1 MQVSVHEGPT
11 LVGTA
16 TIEHLDPPMG
26 VAFGPFVP
34 SGHYSRD
41 RHANVNDG
49 EFVDDRGKVLSAS
62 ADQYG
67 VLRTSTI
74 AIEDWANPLYMELT
88 LFFSDGNDFAEV
100 FSTHAD
106 YIAYYPQL
114 RNGS

>member
-26 VAFGPFVP
+26 VAFGRFVP
-34 SGHYSRD
+34 SGQYSRD
-41 RHANVNDG
+41 RHANVIEG
-49 EFVDDRGKVLSAS
+49 EFIEDRGRILSTS

-67 VLRTSTI
+67 VLRTRTV
-74 AIEDWANPLYMELT
+74 AIEDWTNPPYKELT

-106 YIAYYPQL
+106 YIAYYPHL
-114 RNGS
+114 GNDS